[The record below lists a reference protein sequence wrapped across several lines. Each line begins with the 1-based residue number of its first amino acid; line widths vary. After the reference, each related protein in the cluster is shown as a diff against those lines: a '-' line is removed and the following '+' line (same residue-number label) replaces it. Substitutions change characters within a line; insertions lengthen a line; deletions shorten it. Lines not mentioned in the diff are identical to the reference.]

1 MVHKFFDVTDS
12 RNDQGKDDE
21 TLHKTVYLG
30 NSNLKENHM
39 RIGIII
45 GRIGGVDGVALE
57 TEKWIKVLEMLGH
70 EVFIISGEFESWQMD
85 YKHHSLFP
93 ALSFFSAEA
102 EWEQRKAFF
111 EPDEDPGPLLEHV
124 DRWSD
129 MIAKTLLQWVK
140 DKQIEVILSENASAL
155 PCQLSM
161 GVAIKKLIN
170 YTALPIV
177 THDHDFHWERG
188 ERYMS
193 VHPEV
198 NRFVNDN
205 FPLLLTDVRH
215 AVINTF
221 GVETFKNRFGIDAL
235 LVPNVMDFNRPYG
248 VPTPENQFFLR
259 DVGVKKGE
267 IALLQ
272 VTRIVRRK
280 GIETAISLLDKLQ
293 DTKLKLVI
301 TGNHNDD
308 ENQEYYNELIDQIH
322 DLNLSRQVIFA
333 HHKVLDHKDLSDV
346 YAHGRACTYFST
358 YEGFG
363 NAFVECVLAKKPIFV
378 NNYKP
383 VYMQD
388 IGSKGF
394 ETVMIEDSELTD
406 EKVHQM
412 SDIIYDPERCREIG
426 AFNFE
431 VGKKHFSFEVL
442 EEKLSQL
449 FTF

>member
-1 MVHKFFDVTDS
+1 
-12 RNDQGKDDE
+12 
-21 TLHKTVYLG
+21 
-30 NSNLKENHM
+30 M

-57 TEKWIKVLEMLGH
+57 TEKWIDILKKLGH
-70 EVFIISGEFESWQMD
+70 EVFILSGEFESWKMD
-85 YKHHSLFP
+85 RKHHTLFP

-111 EPDEDPGPLLEHV
+111 EPDQDPFPLLEHV
-124 DRWSD
+124 ERWSD
-129 MIAKTLLQWVK
+129 MIEERMLRWVK
-140 DKQIEVILSENASAL
+140 DKKIEVILSENASAL

-161 GVAIKKLIN
+161 GVAIKKL
-170 YTALPIV
+170 TQRTGLPIV

-193 VHPEV
+193 VHPEI
-198 NRFVNDN
+198 NQYVNDN
-205 FPLLLTDVRH
+205 FPLLLPGVRH

-221 GVETFKNRFGIDAL
+221 GVETFKNRFDIDAL
-235 LVPNVMDFNRPYG
+235 LVPNVMDFNRAYG
-248 VPTPENQFFLR
+248 VPTPENEFFLK
-259 DVGVKKGE
+259 DVGVREGE

-280 GIETAISLLDKLQ
+280 GIETAISLMDKL
-293 DTKLKLVI
+293 DDKKLKLVI
-301 TGNHNDD
+301 TGNNHDD
-308 ENQEYYNELIDQIH
+308 ENKEYYNELIDQIH

-333 HHKVLDHKDLSDV
+333 SHKVLDHKDLSDV

-388 IGSKGF
+388 IGNKGF
-394 ETVMIEDSELTD
+394 ETVMIEDSILTD
-406 EKVHQM
+406 EKVRQM
-412 SDIIYDPERCREIG
+412 AEIIYNPQRCREIG
-426 AFNFE
+426 EYNFE
-431 VGKKHFSFEVL
+431 LGKKYFSYEVL
-442 EEKLSQL
+442 EEKLNTL

>member
-1 MVHKFFDVTDS
+1 
-12 RNDQGKDDE
+12 
-21 TLHKTVYLG
+21 
-30 NSNLKENHM
+30 M

-57 TEKWIKVLEMLGH
+57 TEKWIDILKKLGH
-70 EVFIISGEFESWQMD
+70 EVFILSGEFESWKMD
-85 YKHHSLFP
+85 RKHHTLFP

-102 EWEQRKAFF
+102 DWEQRKAFF
-111 EPDEDPGPLLEHV
+111 EPDEDPNPLLDHV
-124 DRWSD
+124 EKWSD
-129 MIAKTLLQWVK
+129 MIEERMLRWVK
-140 DKQIEVILSENASAL
+140 DKKIEVILSENASAL

-161 GVAIKKLIN
+161 GVAIKKLIQR
-170 YTALPIV
+170 TGLPIV

-193 VHPEV
+193 IHPEI
-198 NRFVNDN
+198 NQYVNDN
-205 FPLLLTDVRH
+205 FPLLLPGVRH

-221 GVETFKNRFGIDAL
+221 GVETFKNRFDIDAL
-235 LVPNVMDFNRPYG
+235 LVPNVMDFNRAYG
-248 VPTPENQFFLR
+248 VPTPENEFFLK
-259 DVGVKKGE
+259 DVGVREGE

-280 GIETAISLLDKLQ
+280 GIETAISLVDKL
-293 DTKLKLVI
+293 DDKKIKLVI
-301 TGNHNDD
+301 TGNNHDD
-308 ENQEYYNELIDQIH
+308 ENKEYYNELIDQIH

-333 HHKVLDHKDLSDV
+333 SHKVLDHKDLSDV

-388 IGSKGF
+388 IGNKGF
-394 ETVMIEDSELTD
+394 ETVMIEDSILTD
-406 EKVHQM
+406 GKVRQM
-412 SDIIYDPERCREIG
+412 AEIIYNPQRCREIG
-426 AFNFE
+426 EYNFE
-431 VGKKHFSFEVL
+431 IGKKHFSYEVL
-442 EEKLSQL
+442 EEKLNTL

>member
-1 MVHKFFDVTDS
+1 
-12 RNDQGKDDE
+12 
-21 TLHKTVYLG
+21 
-30 NSNLKENHM
+30 M

-57 TEKWIKVLEMLGH
+57 TEKWIDILKKLGH
-70 EVFIISGEFESWQMD
+70 EVFIMSGEFESWIMD
-85 YKHHSLFP
+85 YERDYLFP

-111 EPDEDPGPLLEHV
+111 EPDNDPEPLLSHV
-124 DRWSD
+124 EKWST
-129 MIAKTLLQWVK
+129 MIEGVLLQWVNNK
-140 DKQIEVILSENASAL
+140 KIDVILSENASAL

-161 GVAIKKLIN
+161 GIAIKKLIKN
-170 YTALPIV
+170 TGLPIV

-193 VHPEV
+193 SHPEI
-198 NRFVNDN
+198 NQYVNDN
-205 FPLLLTDVRH
+205 FPLLLPNVKH

-221 GVETFKNRFGIDAL
+221 GVETFKKRFHIDAT
-235 LVPNVMDFNRPYG
+235 LVPNVMDFNRVYG
-248 VPTPENQFFLR
+248 VPTPENQFFLK

-280 GIETAISLLDKLQ
+280 GIETAISLIDKLN
-293 DTKLKLVI
+293 DKKLKLVI
-301 TGNHNDD
+301 TGNNHDD
-308 ENQEYYNELIDQIH
+308 ENKEYFNELIDQIH
-322 DLNLSRQVIFA
+322 KLNLSRQIIFA
-333 HHKVLDHKDLSDV
+333 SHKVLDHKDLSDV

-363 NAFVECVLAKKPIFV
+363 NAFVEGVLAKKPIFV

-388 IGSKGF
+388 IGNKGF
-394 ETVMIEDSELTD
+394 ETVMIEDSHLTN
-406 EKVHQM
+406 EKVQQM
-412 SDIIYDPERCREIG
+412 SDIIYDPKRCKEIG
-426 AFNFE
+426 EFNFE
-431 VGKKHFSFEVL
+431 LGKKYFSYDVL
-442 EEKLSQL
+442 EEKLNAL